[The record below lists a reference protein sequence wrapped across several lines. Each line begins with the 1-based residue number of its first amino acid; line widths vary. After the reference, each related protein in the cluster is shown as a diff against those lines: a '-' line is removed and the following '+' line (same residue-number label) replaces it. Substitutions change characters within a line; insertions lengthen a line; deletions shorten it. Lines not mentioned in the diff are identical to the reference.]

1 MKETKLTVPGKVVY
15 LSKIREFIKEKAVES
30 GIEDRIASK
39 LQFAVSEACTNV
51 MEHGYKNE
59 KDKDITVE
67 VKVQGARFLATI
79 LDHGKV
85 FDPTSVKLPDIDVII
100 AKRKGRG
107 YGIYLIRKIMDE
119 LEYQVKPGIG
129 NELRLIKYLHKNKGK
144 GCLRGGEQDER
155 A

>member
-15 LSKIREFIKEKAVES
+15 LSKIREFIKEKAVER
-30 GIEDRIASK
+30 GLRSK
-39 LQFAVSEACTNV
+39 ITWELQFAVSEACTNV
-51 MEHGYKNE
+51 MEHGYRSE
-59 KDKDITVE
+59 KDNEITVGVE
-67 VKVQGARFLATI
+67 VQGARFLVTI

-107 YGIYLIRKIMDE
+107 YGIYLIKKIMDK

-129 NELRLIKYLHKNKGK
+129 NELRLTKYLHKN
-144 GCLRGGEQDER
+144 RGRDV
-155 A
+155 